1 MGIGNL
7 LIGDVE
13 ELLTRRVLRS
23 GALHRMIGER
33 SQCWQA
39 EIEIERM
46 YPGTRCLL
54 LPSATVGFALVLEV
68 LDFEPGS
75 EVLISPFGWLSNWSC
90 ITRAG
95 LVPRFLP
102 LDDNLQLRT
111 EDVAARLTERT
122 KAIVVAHLM
131 GRGQQKVDEIAQL
144 CAERKIVL
152 LEDIAQSFGVSVKG
166 RRAGTY
172 GVAAWCSFN
181 HHKLLSTGDGGCI
194 ISTDPTLFARITARH
209 DHGLVIR
216 GGKRRVGESIEP
228 GLSLRSSEIIG
239 ALLRAQLA
247 RFNFMRTRILRLYE
261 AMSEACA
268 RLQTR
273 MIEPHEGDLP
283 FTVLFERPSRINYPS
298 LMESGWHVASKV
310 PWLETKLSE
319 AAASDPELAR
329 TEAVLGAISAV
340 GSGFVDPYYAIQT
353 GITVRDAPEEAHRI
367 VMELESMR

>member
-13 ELLTRRVLRS
+13 QLLTRRVLQSR
-23 GALHRMIGER
+23 ALHRMIGEK

-54 LPSATVGFALVLEV
+54 LPSATVGLALVLEV
-68 LDFEPGS
+68 LDLDPGS
-75 EVLISPFGWLSNWSC
+75 EVLISAFGWLSNWSC
-90 ITRAG
+90 IKRAG

-111 EDVAARLTERT
+111 EDIAARLTERT
-122 KAIVVAHLM
+122 KAVVVTHLM

-144 CAERKIVL
+144 CADRKIVL

-166 RRAGTY
+166 RRAGAY
-172 GVAAWCSFN
+172 GLAAWCSFN

-194 ISTDPTLFARITARH
+194 ISTDPAMFSHISARH

-216 GGKRRVGESIEP
+216 GGKRRPGDSIEP

-239 ALLRAQLA
+239 AVLRAQLA
-247 RFNFMRTRILRLYE
+247 RFNFMRARILRQHE
-261 AMSEACA
+261 AMSGAC
-268 RLQTR
+268 RSLETR
-273 MIEPHEGDLP
+273 IIEPHEGDIP
-283 FTVLFERPSRINYPS
+283 FTVLFERPSRITYPS

-310 PWLETKLSE
+310 PWLETAFSE
-319 AAASDPELAR
+319 AVADDPDLTKTEVRLR
-329 TEAVLGAISAV
+329 TISAV
-340 GSGFVDPYYAIQT
+340 GSGFVDPYYAIKT
-353 GITVRDAPEEAHRI
+353 GITIRDTPDKAQRV
-367 VMELESMR
+367 VMELEIES